1 MKVRILT
8 TPLMHASTATAFKL
22 ATKSMSAQNIRS
34 PFLSK
39 KLSRL
44 DRFYPKKL
52 GPHMVVFFLASPT
65 GDNPCW
71 KMGTNR
77 RPGVNSGTNG
87 RLVSEANCSC
97 KVL

>member
-8 TPLMHASTATAFKL
+8 TPLMQASTATAFKL

-39 KLSRL
+39 TLSRL

-52 GPHMVVFFLASPT
+52 GTHMVVVLLATPT
-65 GDNPCW
+65 GDNPWW
-71 KMGTNR
+71 KMETNR
-77 RPGVNSGTNG
+77 GQREIGLGG
-87 RLVSEANCSC
+87 QLQLY
-97 KVL
+97 VL